1 MYLTAHDVASLPY
14 LIVMATG
21 NKKFIRRI
29 AKKLSEDTTSLK
41 NEMDFLRST
50 ILTIKEESISLKK
63 QMEEQKDEL
72 ISLKETIRQAIRS
85 PIFSEIIYIISTGIL
100 FNSAKND
107 KCQINNNEKHEEEIT
122 SLKKQCANKENEPQ
136 LTWDLFKKSVEE
148 NKEMGG
154 YACREN
160 FQLWRAAGGECRS
173 GRSQNP
179 PLCLELNIAPSP
191 LVLVV
196 SPLISLIQ
204 DQVSSANSLSALGLK
219 ASKLDCDDYGDII
232 SGNFNILIGTPES
245 WLNNARGA
253 SPMSNEDKPFREAFG
268 RISEMRSICRQDLP
282 ILALS
287 ATVDVDLTQLVIR
300 SCGLSKKLRVI
311 SVCSDRQNIRLCV
324 LNISS
329 RENVQCLKWI
339 VDTFLSEVSDTHK
352 VIIYCRSA
360 TLCGF
365 VYYHVRKMIE
375 RETLG
380 NGMKSTDL
388 IALFHSGT
396 LEAQKS
402 NVLSALTSDTGTIR
416 LVVATS
422 SLGCGVNMKNVKF
435 VVHYGPAYDTAD
447 YCQQVGRAGR
457 NIEGLCHAVLYV
469 FPQGRG
475 NVNNSMVSYIQSHEK
490 SRQDTCLSFLLSRCP
505 AFLTLLFLAHEKS
518 CFRTSLYTPFNED
531 GNSVMPLSPGHN
543 CCSFCARKCECDEC
557 PLFPFEIVTEEK
569 ESKLFGKKI
578 IREVSEDDKQLVKDM
593 LVEYHETICSKP
605 MLLVPG
611 EVMTGLSKSCINEI
625 VLHLPY
631 INSMEYIQN
640 NLNLGTDT
648 SKELMLILNDVFHD
662 IEVPDVHKECDDSME
677 IVDKTNLECPEFSD
691 FSEHESNDS
700 EPDY

>member
-1 MYLTAHDVASLPY
+1 
-14 LIVMATG
+14 MATVSDVSKVIS
-21 NKKFIRRI
+21 NILVP
-29 AKKLSEDTTSLK
+29 LSFSIKPKQLEAVVNILNGVDTLCIFPTCYGKSL
-41 NEMDFLRST
+41 
-50 ILTIKEESISLKK
+50 
-63 QMEEQKDEL
+63 
-72 ISLKETIRQAIRS
+72 
-85 PIFSEIIYIISTGIL
+85 IY
-100 FNSAKND
+100 
-107 KCQINNNEKHEEEIT
+107 
-122 SLKKQCANKENEPQ
+122 Q
-136 LTWDLFKKSVEE
+136 LLPSV
-148 NKEMGG
+148 
-154 YACREN
+154 
-160 FQLWRAAGGECRS
+160 
-173 GRSQNP
+173 
-179 PLCLELNIAPSP
+179 CLELNIAPSP

-245 WLNNARGA
+245 WLNNARWRQFLSSKFVLDNAVCLVVDEVHKVSWYGVFIIGASKLQRKHFQNACFTLLYMQMQAHFLPLSVKDENVFHFLNQVLFYSFIMFIYPYLRGA

-287 ATVDVDLTQLVIR
+287 ATVDVDLTQLVIG

-352 VIIYCRSA
+352 VIIYCRSV

-457 NIEGLCHAVLYV
+457 NIEGLCHAILYV

-490 SRQDTCLSFLLSRCP
+490 SCL
-505 AFLTLLFLAHEKS
+505 
-518 CFRTSLYTPFNED
+518 RTSLYTPFNED

-611 EVMTGLSKSCINEI
+611 EVMTGLSKSCVNEI

-700 EPDY
+700 ELDY